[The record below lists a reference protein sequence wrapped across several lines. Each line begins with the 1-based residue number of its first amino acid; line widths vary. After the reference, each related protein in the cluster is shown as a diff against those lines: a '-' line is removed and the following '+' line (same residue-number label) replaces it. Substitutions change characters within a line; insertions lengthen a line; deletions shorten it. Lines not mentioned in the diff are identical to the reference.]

1 MELQLSVPPEELTR
15 AEQKILD
22 FINTN
27 TDSFL
32 FLTIGQLA
40 QRLDLSDATVSR
52 FARHAGCRDFKA
64 LKARVLEQATGPAV
78 KMAGTLR
85 QEASFSPAAWLEQQQ
100 ACLEKTAEQ
109 LSPEAFDQAVQAILA
124 ARRVW
129 IHGKNASGALAQ
141 LLHFRLRRLG
151 LPVTLLPAGGS
162 ELMEGLAQAGE
173 GDLVILFSFSKLSRE
188 GKVILEHSRAAGYRT
203 LAFVSRTCLLQ
214 EEAADIYLFAYR
226 GTEKEYHSMAA
237 PAALLDALVI
247 GVTRAMGPEGVDALK
262 ALHRWKKD
270 LFPRPVGFPPEAP
283 LCYDRDSNPKE
294 RKDPHDPDPERP
306 TDPAGEP
313 AHPSPFLL
321 RRGQGGRPELA
332 DCRRHRRGAGRH
344 PGPDGRAGGGHHAHR
359 GAHRLCQL
367 SGRGSGVWCGTGQS
381 HGGPRQRDPGRRG
394 QVL

>member
-151 LPVTLLPAGGS
+151 LQVSLLPSGGS
-162 ELMEGLAQAGE
+162 ELLEGLSQVGAK
-173 GDLVILFSFSKLSRE
+173 DLVVLFSFSKLSRE
-188 GKVILEHSRAAGYRT
+188 GRILLEHSRATGYRT
-203 LAFVSRTCLLQ
+203 LAFVGRTCLPA
-214 EEAADIYLFAYR
+214 EERADVSLFAYR

-237 PAALLDALVI
+237 PAALLDALAVAAAERL
-247 GVTRAMGPEGVDALK
+247 GAESAERLQS
-262 ALHRWKKD
+262 LHQMKKD
-270 LFPRPVGFPPEAP
+270 YF
-283 LCYDRDSNPKE
+283 
-294 RKDPHDPDPERP
+294 
-306 TDPAGEP
+306 
-313 AHPSPFLL
+313 
-321 RRGQGGRPELA
+321 
-332 DCRRHRRGAGRH
+332 
-344 PGPDGRAGGGHHAHR
+344 PDG
-359 GAHRLCQL
+359 
-367 SGRGSGVWCGTGQS
+367 
-381 HGGPRQRDPGRRG
+381 
-394 QVL
+394 

>member
-1 MELQLSVPPEELTR
+1 MDLQLSVPPEELTR

-151 LPVTLLPAGGS
+151 LPVTLLPTGGS

-173 GDLVILFSFSKLSRE
+173 GDLVILFSFS
-188 GKVILEHSRAAGYRT
+188 
-203 LAFVSRTCLLQ
+203 
-214 EEAADIYLFAYR
+214 
-226 GTEKEYHSMAA
+226 
-237 PAALLDALVI
+237 
-247 GVTRAMGPEGVDALK
+247 
-262 ALHRWKKD
+262 
-270 LFPRPVGFPPEAP
+270 
-283 LCYDRDSNPKE
+283 
-294 RKDPHDPDPERP
+294 
-306 TDPAGEP
+306 
-313 AHPSPFLL
+313 
-321 RRGQGGRPELA
+321 
-332 DCRRHRRGAGRH
+332 
-344 PGPDGRAGGGHHAHR
+344 
-359 GAHRLCQL
+359 
-367 SGRGSGVWCGTGQS
+367 
-381 HGGPRQRDPGRRG
+381 
-394 QVL
+394 